1 MIAIDPHHRTMPAPP
16 SQASADAGI
25 LAREL
30 RCEDRTRLGVVVPVP
45 WLARP
50 APVYVAR
57 ETLDEDGRHR
67 AVEIGG
73 V

>member
-1 MIAIDPHHRTMPAPP
+1 MRIDPHHRTLPAAP
-16 SQASADAGI
+16 SQASDDAGI

-30 RCEDRTRLGVVVPVP
+30 RGEDRTRLGVIVPVP
-45 WLARP
+45 WLARA
-50 APVYVAR
+50 APVFIGR

-73 V
+73 G